1 MELYNVSISKVFNNS
16 DPSESLIIRIERID
30 FIIPFVLR
38 TLENEKRRG
47 EKKREK
53 KRKKKK
59 KRINN
64 SLDCMTYPIKLF
76 RNGYKEQSTAWQ

>member
-38 TLENEKRRG
+38 TLENEKRR
-47 EKKREK
+47 KKKERK
-53 KRKKKK
+53 KGKRKKK
-59 KRINN
+59 
-64 SLDCMTYPIKLF
+64 
-76 RNGYKEQSTAWQ
+76 E

>member
-47 EKKREK
+47 GEKKERK
-53 KRKKKK
+53 KGKRKKKDK
-59 KRINN
+59 
-64 SLDCMTYPIKLF
+64 
-76 RNGYKEQSTAWQ
+76 

>member
-38 TLENEKRRG
+38 TLENEKRRK
-47 EKKREK
+47 KKREK
-53 KRKKKK
+53 KRKKRK

-76 RNGYKEQSTAWQ
+76 RNGYKEQSTA

>member
-47 EKKREK
+47 KKKERKKE
-53 KRKKKK
+53 KRKKKDK
-59 KRINN
+59 
-64 SLDCMTYPIKLF
+64 
-76 RNGYKEQSTAWQ
+76 